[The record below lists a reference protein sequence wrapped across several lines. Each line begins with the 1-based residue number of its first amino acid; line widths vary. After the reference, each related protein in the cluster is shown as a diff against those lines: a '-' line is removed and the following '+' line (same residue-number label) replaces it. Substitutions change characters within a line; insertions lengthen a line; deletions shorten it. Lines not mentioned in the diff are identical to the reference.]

1 MSPVLRLRSEREL
14 VSGGQN
20 VRPMEGTK
28 TSSSICDT
36 SPAKKKDQSNLAW
49 VHLLSTICTEWS
61 QECMLIKQALGAQQ
75 TAVKVLGVTDNYQIP
90 AETNGSLMKA
100 PKTIHRCILKTSV
113 TTKSS
118 GQGMLTCHVCHVSY
132 SDYNTYYRHLIN
144 NSCVNQPRVDRIVF
158 DTSMSIYAQNK
169 DNRTPKRSN
178 SVPTTVQEM
187 EVRPSKSRRLSMEP
201 QESGQTFLIP
211 AVKKEEDSDEEVF
224 IIEEKRPKLVEVK
237 VTNNNFDTLNGNPSF
252 CDILCNS
259 TASTSFDSFDNIDA
273 SSLEQ
278 NNNHSILDSGLI
290 DPDQGKMFDEQDAS
304 ETLLM
309 LSTSNKNAESATS
322 PAVAEAEVSSSI
334 NGQPLLCAP
343 LLCPC
348 EAASRLDRI
357 TQEEADKD
365 MKEMEM
371 LESKLFGLLSVLLGE
386 KRMTGL
392 GHPSLS
398 PTTILEKVLRLTG
411 TMITCEDD
419 LCTDSCKKN
428 KEVASNDDQL
438 RFRKMK
444 SKRAALE
451 INTEEFVK
459 ICIPHENVWNSL
471 GWRGKKISYIISQ
484 IVDHGLP
491 VLQL

>member
-1 MSPVLRLRSEREL
+1 
-14 VSGGQN
+14 
-20 VRPMEGTK
+20 
-28 TSSSICDT
+28 
-36 SPAKKKDQSNLAW
+36 
-49 VHLLSTICTEWS
+49 
-61 QECMLIKQALGAQQ
+61 
-75 TAVKVLGVTDNYQIP
+75 
-90 AETNGSLMKA
+90 
-100 PKTIHRCILKTSV
+100 
-113 TTKSS
+113 
-118 GQGMLTCHVCHVSY
+118 
-132 SDYNTYYRHLIN
+132 
-144 NSCVNQPRVDRIVF
+144 
-158 DTSMSIYAQNK
+158 
-169 DNRTPKRSN
+169 
-178 SVPTTVQEM
+178 
-187 EVRPSKSRRLSMEP
+187 
-201 QESGQTFLIP
+201 
-211 AVKKEEDSDEEVF
+211 
-224 IIEEKRPKLVEVK
+224 
-237 VTNNNFDTLNGNPSF
+237 
-252 CDILCNS
+252 
-259 TASTSFDSFDNIDA
+259 
-273 SSLEQ
+273 
-278 NNNHSILDSGLI
+278 
-290 DPDQGKMFDEQDAS
+290 MFDEQDAS

-309 LSTSNKNAESATS
+309 LSTSNKNAETATS

-371 LESKLFGLLSVLLGE
+371 LESKLSSLLSVLLGE